1 MLCWSEIRANL
12 MDDRSP
18 DWMWASVAALGLLGI
33 ALFAIFVVR
42 LDLGW
47 VYLLMPSVVVVVGDF

>member
-1 MLCWSEIRANL
+1 

-47 VYLLMPSVVVVVGDF
+47 GYLLMPSVVVVVGDF